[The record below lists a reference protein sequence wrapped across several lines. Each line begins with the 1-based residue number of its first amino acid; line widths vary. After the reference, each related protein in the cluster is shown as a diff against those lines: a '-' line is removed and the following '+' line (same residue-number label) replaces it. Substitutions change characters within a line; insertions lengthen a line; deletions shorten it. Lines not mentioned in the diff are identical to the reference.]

1 MVKEAS
7 RKRSI
12 GAHGG
17 PKYKTNPQKM
27 KETLSKKFGVPAH
40 SPILDKA
47 LGMSI
52 MSDSGDDAL
61 EYIEHAIK
69 KAQSETTRRGASTQ
83 VNAADFHKL
92 KEIAQKFEK
101 QLKKEGAP
109 GVEVTFISDDEIN
122 IFSEDK
128 HAFDK
133 AKQILKK
140 VPGLAFNKED
150 VDNDPDFD
158 GPQYHAWFKF

>member
-1 MVKEAS
+1 MTPLENVKRLYLDYLNAGFKKDVIA
-7 RKRSI
+7 RK
-12 GAHGG
+12 
-17 PKYKTNPQKM
+17 
-27 KETLSKKFGVPAH
+27 L
-40 SPILDKA
+40 
-47 LGMSI
+47 
-52 MSDSGDDAL
+52 
-61 EYIEHAIK
+61 
-69 KAQSETTRRGASTQ
+69 KAQFSDAKFTFKGATLYVAFGLNPEQKVLGSEL
-83 VNAADFHKL
+83 NAATRLTAASSRDKL
-92 KEIAQKFEK
+92 KGLAKSFEE